1 MERLKEIG
9 ALSEY
14 HGRTAEVEREPARI
28 VWFWLLW
35 AERRFLLRAA
45 VVGLV
50 LSLAV
55 SFLLP
60 VRYESQTRLMPP
72 EQQGS
77 SGIAMLAALGSK
89 GIGDSASGSSGS
101 SESSEALP
109 GAVFKGRLGS
119 FPTDLLGLKPTGA
132 MLADLLRGP
141 TVQDTLIQKF
151 DLRRIYHA
159 RYFQDARKALD
170 SQTTIKEDRKSG
182 VISIAV
188 TDRDPYRAQQ
198 MATTYVEAVNTLL
211 AQVSASSA
219 RRERMFLEQRIKTA
233 KENLDAAA
241 QEYSVYAS
249 KTGALDVPAQT
260 KAVVGSEAVLQG
272 RLVAAE
278 SELQGLQQIYTDN
291 NIRIRTLQARIAELK
306 QQVENLSGN
315 NSNGD
320 PRQSQIA
327 GDMPS
332 FRKLP
337 LVGVRW
343 ANLYRESK
351 IQEAIYEMLTQEYE
365 LAKVQEAKETPTI
378 NVLDAAMV
386 PERKSFPPRTI
397 ITILGGP
404 LSLLFA
410 AAFVIGAA
418 KWRKSDAPEK
428 QLAAE
433 IWGDIRADNA
443 RSRAMLLQLRRSL
456 GAHFGN
462 GNGHQ

>member
-9 ALSEY
+9 TLSEY
-14 HGRTAEVEREPARI
+14 EGRAAEVEAEPARI
-28 VWFWLLW
+28 VSFWLLW

-45 VVGLV
+45 VFGLV
-50 LSLAV
+50 LSLVV

-72 EQQGS
+72 EQQGG

-89 GIGDSASGSSGS
+89 GIGDSTSGSSGS
-101 SESSEALP
+101 SDSSEALP
-109 GAVFKGRLGS
+109 GAGFRGGLGS
-119 FPTDLLGLKPTGA
+119 IPADLLGLKPTGA

-151 DLRRIYHA
+151 DLRKRYHT
-159 RYFQDARKALD
+159 RYFQDTRKVLD
-170 SQTTIKEDRKSG
+170 SHTTIKEDRKSG

-198 MATTYVEAVNTLL
+198 MATAYVEAVNTLL

-219 RRERMFLEQRIKTA
+219 RRERMFLEQRITTA
-233 KENLDAAA
+233 KKSLDAAA

-260 KAVVGSEAVLQG
+260 KAMVGSEGALEG
-272 RLVAAE
+272 KLVAAE

-306 QQVENLSGN
+306 QQVENLSGI
-315 NSNGD
+315 SNGHS
-320 PRQSQIA
+320 PQSQIA

-337 LVGVRW
+337 LVAVRW
-343 ANLYRESK
+343 TNLYRESK

-365 LAKVQEAKETPTI
+365 LAKIQEAKETPTI

-397 ITILGGP
+397 ITILGGL

-410 AAFVIGAA
+410 AAFVIAAA
-418 KWRKSDAPEK
+418 KWRKSDSPEK

-433 IWGDIRADNA
+433 IWRDFRADNA
-443 RSRAMLLQLRRSL
+443 RSRAMLLRFRKNV

-462 GNGHQ
+462 GNGHE